1 MILDLGMFLVGILG
15 ILILYSVLIRLSSR
29 MGEGM
34 RLPKYYR
41 LYYIAILAIILTI
54 PLGWSIYYA
63 NDRSPENNLL
73 ALLTAGNIL
82 AMAASFKYWWWLKN
96 EVWTSGKGGK

>member
-1 MILDLGMFLVGILG
+1 MILDLSLFYIGILG
-15 ILILYSVLIRLSSR
+15 ILIFYFVLIQLSSR

-41 LYYIAILAIILTI
+41 LYYLAILAIILAI

-63 NDRSPENNLL
+63 NDRSPENTLF
-73 ALLTAGNIL
+73 ALLTAGNIV

-96 EVWTSGKGGK
+96 EVWISGKGGK